1 MKNIVRHY
9 LLTTA
14 YQRRGAGVLSQTPEP
29 NRSKHPMQR
38 RFFFNY
44 ELKFRL
50 PHIFWLH
57 SLTLDG
63 TLICRLLTSK
73 PAYTPK
79 QGPRALYVSFGS

>member
-50 PHIFWLH
+50 PHIFWLIKTCVH
-57 SLTLDG
+57 TEAR
-63 TLICRLLTSK
+63 TT
-73 PAYTPK
+73 
-79 QGPRALYVSFGS
+79 RALRFFW